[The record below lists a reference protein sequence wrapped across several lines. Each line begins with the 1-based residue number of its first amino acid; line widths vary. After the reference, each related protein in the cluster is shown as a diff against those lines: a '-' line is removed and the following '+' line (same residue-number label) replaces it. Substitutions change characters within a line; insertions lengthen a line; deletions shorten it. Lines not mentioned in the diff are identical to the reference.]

1 MIVKNIMLS
10 IVFFLTIM
18 ACKAQF
24 YPQGVVPLENYS
36 SYVESLA
43 ENESIPGGL
52 YFKDVNNVLDKYLGT
67 WTGSYEGKDY
77 LFEITKKIAVSDN
90 IGSDPLKFD
99 ELRIHYKITNSSG
112 EVLANTLNLPDESV
126 YVISGLTFADDQSK
140 LYRARYQGEQ
150 TACGQSGV
158 LFLDMRDTDSTHFKV
173 YIVRDEVYL
182 KEDKCPNGYIAPP
195 FPQWDETPMIFT
207 KQ

>member
-1 MIVKNIMLS
+1 MIMKNIMLS
-10 IVFFLTIM
+10 IAFFLTIM

-24 YPQGVVPLENYS
+24 YPAGVVPLDNYY
-36 SYVESLA
+36 SYGETH
-43 ENESIPGGL
+43 ETFPNHT

-77 LFEITKKIAVSDN
+77 LFEITKKTGVKF
-90 IGSDPLKFD
+90 GSSTDYIIKFD
-99 ELRIHYKITNSSG
+99 ILKVHYKITSSSG
-112 EVLANTLNLPDESV
+112 TVLANTINLPDDNL
-126 YVISGLTFADDQSK
+126 YVISGLNFTDDQSK